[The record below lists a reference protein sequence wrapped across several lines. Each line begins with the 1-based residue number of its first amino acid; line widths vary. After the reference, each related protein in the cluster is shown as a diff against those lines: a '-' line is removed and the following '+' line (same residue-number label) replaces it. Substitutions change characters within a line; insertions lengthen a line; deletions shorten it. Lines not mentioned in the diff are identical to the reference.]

1 MTHKSKITHLTL
13 KPQISVMQS
22 PHYFQVLTFCTIF
35 LKNSSPTT
43 DAKDAMHELSRSQQK
58 LNQFTKSSSWRY
70 IYKPDH
76 LLHNPVY

>member
-43 DAKDAMHELSRSQQK
+43 DAKDVCYSNARTFKKSAE
-58 LNQFTKSSSWRY
+58 TKS
-70 IYKPDH
+70 IYKVIFLEIH
-76 LLHNPVY
+76 L